1 MKRVIVRDLVKR
13 FGAVVAVN
21 SVSFDVEPGEA
32 LALLG
37 PSGCGKTTI
46 LRSIAGLE
54 IPDDGEII
62 IGERVMFSKSKKIYV
77 PPNKRNIGMVFQSY
91 ALWPH
96 MTVYKN
102 IAYPLEIR
110 GWSKS
115 DIDRRVKELLDLLGL
130 SGLENRY
137 PSQLSGGQQQRVAL
151 ARAIAYPVDLLLLDE
166 PLSNVDAKLRES
178 LRIELRNL
186 QKKLKITM
194 IYVTHD
200 RLEALTIADRVGI
213 MDRGK
218 LIVIGK
224 PQEVMANPKNTFV
237 AEFLGYTRLF
247 EGVVEEAID
256 NMARVRTNSGARIIC
271 RNTRSAEVGDRVII
285 YASNLRLETREDIRY
300 ENRVRVQIRDIIDL
314 GTIVEYQVDTPEG
327 RIVIRLPPDIEK
339 INRNSET
346 YIAFSAENC
355 YIVKD

>member
-1 MKRVIVRDLVKR
+1 MKGAIVRDLVKR
-13 FGAVVAVN
+13 FGSIVAVN
-21 SVSFDVEPGEA
+21 GVSFNVEPGEA

-37 PSGCGKTTI
+37 PSGCGKTTV
-46 LRSIAGLE
+46 LRLIAGLE
-54 IPDDGEII
+54 MPDEGEII
-62 IGERVMFSKSKKIYV
+62 IGERVVFSKSKRIYI

-110 GWSKS
+110 RWSRS
-115 DIDRRVKELLDLLGL
+115 DIDKRVKELLEMLGL

-186 QKKLKITM
+186 QRNLKITM

-200 RLEALTIADRVGI
+200 RLEAFTIADRVGI
-213 MDRGK
+213 MSHGK
-218 LIVIGK
+218 LVTIGNL
-224 PQEVMANPKNTFV
+224 QEIITNPNNTFV
-237 AEFLGYTRLF
+237 AEFLGYTKLF
-247 EGVVEEAID
+247 EGIVEEVIGS
-256 NMARVRTNSGARIIC
+256 MARIRTSNGGRIIC
-271 RNTRSAEVGDRVII
+271 RNPRSAGIGQRVNIYVSNIKLEVWENIK
-285 YASNLRLETREDIRY
+285 Y

-314 GTIVEYQVDTPEG
+314 GTLVEYQVDTQEG
-327 RIVIRLPPDIEK
+327 RIVVRLPPDVEK
-339 INRNSET
+339 INRNSEA
-346 YIAFSAENC
+346 YMAFPAEGC
-355 YIVKD
+355 YILKD